1 MAQKIR
7 NTAVAYVRTS
17 SAANI
22 GEGKDSEPRQREAI
36 ERFAKAAGFQIKD
49 WFRDPAV
56 SGVDPIESRPG
67 FSALLDRLEANGVR
81 TVIVEDA
88 TRLARDLMVQELGLL
103 MLIKRE
109 VHVLTVAGDD
119 LTRTDDPFKIA
130 VRQIAG
136 VFAQLEKARL
146 VARLKRARDR
156 KKATGTKV
164 EGRKSISETR
174 PELVAMAR
182 DLASRRKPR
191 LSLLKISAALAEAGY
206 VTSKGRSFQRQ
217 PDQPHGGRQ
226 IGRLFFA
233 R

>member
-1 MAQKIR
+1 MALILKGR
-7 NTAVAYVRTS
+7 LAPAVAYVRTS
-17 SAANI
+17 SATNI
-22 GEGKDSEPRQREAI
+22 GEGKDSEPRQREGI
-36 ERFAKAAGFQIKD
+36 ERFAKSAGFQIKD

-67 FSALLDRLEANGVR
+67 FSALLDRLESNGIR

-109 VHVLTVAGDD
+109 VQVLTIAGDD

-146 VARLKRARDR
+146 VARLKRARER
-156 KKATGTKV
+156 KKATGV
-164 EGRKSISETR
+164 GRAEGRKTVVELR
-174 PELVAMAR
+174 PEVFALAR
-182 DLASRRKPR
+182 ELAARRKPK
-191 LSLLKISAALAEAGY
+191 LSLRGIAAALVEAGH
-206 VTSKGRSFQRQ
+206 TTPKGKPYSASAISRMVR
-217 PDQPHGGRQ
+217 
-226 IGRLFFA
+226 A
-233 R
+233 K